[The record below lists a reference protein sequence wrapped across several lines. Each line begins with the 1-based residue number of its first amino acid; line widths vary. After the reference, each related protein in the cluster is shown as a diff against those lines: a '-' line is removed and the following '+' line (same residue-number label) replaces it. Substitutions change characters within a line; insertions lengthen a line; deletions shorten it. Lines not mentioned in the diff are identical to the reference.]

1 MLSFCCCS
9 GILLAVSWGCSLVM
23 VHELVIAVAS
33 LVAEPWL

>member
-9 GILLAVSWGCSLVM
+9 GIFLAMNGGVLE
-23 VHELVIAVAS
+23 HELVIAVTS